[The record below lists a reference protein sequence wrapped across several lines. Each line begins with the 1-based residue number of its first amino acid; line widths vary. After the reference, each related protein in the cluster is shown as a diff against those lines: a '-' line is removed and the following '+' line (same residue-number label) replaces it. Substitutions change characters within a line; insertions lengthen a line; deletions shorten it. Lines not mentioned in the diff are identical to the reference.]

1 MRVDLELLAHAV
13 GELDEIARGL
23 EREAVNWTPH
33 LIDREI
39 RDPGSDPVSVQL
51 GANMRTMAGRAG
63 EWLAEYAAQARAAHA
78 ALQAQL
84 ESYRAVEAEIAGR
97 MRRS

>member
-1 MRVDLELLAHAV
+1 MNLELLAHAV
-13 GELDEIARGL
+13 GELDETAQGL
-23 EREAVNWTPH
+23 EQEVAKWTPH

-39 RDPGSDPVSVQL
+39 RDPGPDPVSIQL

-63 EWLAEYAAQARAAHA
+63 VWLAEFAAQVRAAHA
-78 ALQAQL
+78 AMQAQL
-84 ESYRAVEAEIAGR
+84 ESYRAVDEEIAGR

>member
-23 EREAVNWTPH
+23 EREVPRWDAPRIERDV
-33 LIDREI
+33 L
-39 RDPGSDPVSVQL
+39 DPGSDPVSVQL
-51 GANMRTMAGRAG
+51 GVNMRTMAGRAG
-63 EWLAEYAAQARAAHA
+63 GWLAEYAAQVRAAHA
-78 ALQAQL
+78 ALEAQL
-84 ESYRAVEAEIAGR
+84 ESYRAVEQEIAGR